1 MPRFIGLDGAL
12 AIHHDQI
19 NAFGGTHGLRDQG
32 LLESALGQAQNTY
45 LYTND
50 VFEAAAQ
57 YCVSIAKNHPFLDGN
72 KRIAAAC
79 MLTFLVLNR
88 IEPTSTS
95 AQLFDWTMQVAIGKL
110 DRQGLAVLL
119 REHSKRASR
128 TKK

>member
-1 MPRFIGLDGAL
+1 MPRFIGLDGAF

-57 YCVSIAKNHPFLDGN
+57 YCVSIAKNQPFLDGN

-95 AQLFDWTMQVAIGKL
+95 AQLFDWTMQVAIGEL

-128 TKK
+128 AKK